1 MSSTTIIYVSGVPCL
16 DRRVRLSSVPAT
28 RYAQARRAAQS
39 IDSHM
44 RSLNRHDIDRETCR
58 AQYTRW
64 VGIMRDAHEVVLG
77 RASSFDEAMMTRM
90 AQARTNAR
98 RTI

>member
-1 MSSTTIIYVSGVPCL
+1 MSSVTITYVSGVPCL
-16 DRRVRLSSVPAT
+16 DRRIRLSSVPAT

-44 RSLNRHDIDRETCR
+44 RGLSRHDIDRETCR

-64 VGIMRDAHEVVLG
+64 VGIMRDAHEVVTG
-77 RASSFDEAMMTRM
+77 RASSFDEAMVARTM
-90 AQARTNAR
+90 QARVNAR
-98 RTI
+98 RTV